1 MWGVGVREFVI
12 AAGTF
17 IVLGGCQMVGPIA
30 IDQGRDRYNNIIQST
45 SKEQTFSNIIRV
57 YKHEPTAFMDVT
69 EVDATTTFSGNVSG
83 GVAGIGARAGT
94 SGGTLAGQVGSV
106 AGGVTYSESPLI
118 RYQPL
123 LGQQLVAQL
132 TTPVGPDAL
141 ASLYESSWGVAPVL
155 DLAASFLT
163 LDHDEF
169 YAALNTIAVLDRKS
183 ALGFV
188 AEKSD
193 LTKAQDATKKG
204 PVKPTPLGN
213 VTLEVTNKAGGN
225 GADDALVIYFLPFH
239 PHAPRND
246 LLEQKRTLGL
256 WKRLLWLYRGTQPE
270 FKQGANCHSNIRDL
284 VDLDEARKCLPTS
297 IELRTTP
304 LKRENVTDGLIS
316 GAPVMRT
323 YSALGIL
330 KNATEQPWPKIAI
343 VSADVYEA
351 IRSYSW
357 NDFSKDRGLNFYTL
371 LPCDENPGDE
381 EGPRGACQQTGQ
393 SKIPDPEDITT
404 RAVVEWLW
412 SNKLAAESP
421 YIYKPWTAS
430 LDEYVRGN
438 QRLGHLRRYILVI
451 ASDNPP
457 ANAYVAHFDHGQWY
471 SIAGDDE
478 ISQKNFDLISLFVT
492 MMAVPSATPPLS
504 PTISVGGGG

>member
-1 MWGVGVREFVI
+1 VRGMRVHEFVV
-12 AAGTF
+12 AAGTL
-17 IVLGGCQMVGPIA
+17 IVLGGCQMVGPVS

-69 EVDATTTFSGNVSG
+69 EVDATTAFSGNISS

-155 DLAASFLT
+155 DLATSYLT
-163 LDHDEF
+163 LDHEEF
-169 YAALNTIAVLDRKS
+169 YATLNTIVELDRKS
-183 ALGFV
+183 ALGLV

-204 PVKPTPLGN
+204 PVKPTTLGS

-239 PHAPRND
+239 SHAPRGD
-246 LLEQKRTLGL
+246 LLEKKRGLAL
-256 WKRLLWLYRGTQPE
+256 WKTLLWLYRGTQPE
-270 FKQGANCHSNIRDL
+270 FKPPNCPSNMRDI

-297 IELRTTP
+297 IELRTMP
-304 LKRENVTDGLIS
+304 LKRENVANGLMS

-343 VSADVYEA
+343 VSAEA
-351 IRSYSW
+351 YGNIRTYPW
-357 NDFSKDRGLNFYTL
+357 NYFHKDRSLSFYTL
-371 LPCDENPGDE
+371 LPCDENQGDE
-381 EGPRGACQQTGQ
+381 EGSRDACQQAGKD
-393 SKIPDPEDITT
+393 KIPDPEDITT

-412 SNKLAAESP
+412 GNKLAAETP
-421 YIYKPWTAS
+421 YIYAPKTAS

-438 QRLGHLRRYILVI
+438 ERLGHLRRYILVI
-451 ASDNPP
+451 AGDNPP